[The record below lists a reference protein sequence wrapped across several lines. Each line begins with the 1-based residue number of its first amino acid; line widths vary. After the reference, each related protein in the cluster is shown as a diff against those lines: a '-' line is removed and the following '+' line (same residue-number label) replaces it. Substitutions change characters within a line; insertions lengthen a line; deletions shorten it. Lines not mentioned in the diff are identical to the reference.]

1 MRVVSLNAWGGAR
14 WDHLAEWLPVCGADI
29 VCVQEVT
36 RTPGVVGRARF
47 ADGERDLPQRADLFA
62 DMAALLPRHQRI
74 FVACDAGP
82 VHDDDG
88 HVHRQQ
94 FGIAT
99 FVDDRLPVVAVTAAH
114 VHGTFADH
122 ERWPTTGR
130 PRAALAVRVH
140 DPDTGRGSDRRPPPR
155 PAGRGGQARHARSQG
170 AGRTDRRARRADPT
184 ARRPHGR
191 LWRPQRPSRQRDA
204 RRPQRGA
211 GAGRPRR
218 HRGHPHLAVRE
229 GHQACELHAR
239 LRPAVR
245 RRLRDRGRPRGVR
258 PPATRPRLPTVTGR
272 GGSRRRAASDV
283 ERAVTEPS
291 ARSPATVPPA
301 SRAFGGRCLRGLA
314 RRRRGRRGP

>member
-1 MRVVSLNAWGGAR
+1 MRPPGTNLRDRTIDRRAVHHQDDGAGRLPAGDPVRVVSLNAWGGAR

-140 DPDTGRGSDRRPPPR
+140 DPDTGRAATVAHLHGLRDEEGKHDTPARR
-155 PAGRGGQARHARSQG
+155 AQ
-170 AGRTDRRARRADPT
+170 AGRTAALVERT
-184 ARRPHGR
+184 
-191 LWRPQRPSRQRDA
+191 RQRGDLTVVCGDLNVL
-204 RRPQRGA
+204 PGSET
-211 GAGRPRR
+211 
-218 HRGHPHLAVRE
+218 LAVLSE
-229 GHQACELHAR
+229 ELALVDLVGTADTRTSQYAKAIRHASYMLVSDPR
-239 LRPAVR
+239 SVVDFEIVVAPEVSDHRPLV
-245 RRLRDRGRPRGVR
+245 LDCRP
-258 PPATRPRLPTVTGR
+258 
-272 GGSRRRAASDV
+272 
-283 ERAVTEPS
+283 
-291 ARSPATVPPA
+291 
-301 SRAFGGRCLRGLA
+301 
-314 RRRRGRRGP
+314 